1 MKDFKAFSELFVV
14 ELLNELIVV
23 ISVYYFHPYDCLQI
37 ACINLADFVQAQSCN
52 VHNIFL

>member
-23 ISVYYFHPYDCLQI
+23 ISVYYFHPYDCLQM
-37 ACINLADFVQAQSCN
+37 ACINLADFV
-52 VHNIFL
+52 